1 MRVLYLTHRLPY
13 APNRGD
19 RIRAYH
25 TLRTLRGH
33 AQVDLLSLVHDAEE
47 AAMSESLRPLAETVA
62 LAPVHAIRNRVAGA
76 FSLVT
81 SEPLTHTLLGSPV
94 MKRQLR
100 ELLALHRPDVVLAF
114 GSGMAR
120 FALQPPLDRIPLVI
134 DFVDIDS
141 LKWEALS
148 KEARAPIR
156 FIYRREAK
164 WLSRFEAAA
173 ARRAYSTTVVNER
186 EKTALEALARDARIV
201 VVPNGIDGEY
211 FRPPSDAPSTEDV
224 TFCGVMNYP
233 PNEHAAIWLAREVWP
248 LVRKRRVAARL
259 QLVGSRPTARV
270 RSLSAADRS
279 VQVTGD
285 VPDVRPHL
293 WRAAIA
299 VAPLRVARGVQN
311 KVLEAVAAGLPTVI
325 TPAVADGLPAEILPA
340 CRVAGD
346 AASFADAIVEWLEL
360 SPPER
365 RRLAELADLSAL
377 AWDRQLAPLVQLLE
391 RAAAGHR

>member
-1 MRVLYLTHRLPY
+1 MRILYLTHRLPY

-25 TLRTLRGH
+25 TLRMLRNH

-47 AAMSESLRPLAETVA
+47 AAMSKTLCPLADTVA
-62 LAPVHAIRNRVAGA
+62 VAPVHAIPNLVAGA

-81 SEPLTHTLLGSPV
+81 SEPLTHRLLNSSV
-94 MKRQLR
+94 MTRRLR
-100 ELLALHRPDVVLAF
+100 ELLAAHRPDVVLAF

-120 FALQPPLDRIPLVI
+120 FALQPPLDRTPLVI
-134 DFVDIDS
+134 DLVDVDS

-148 KEARAPIR
+148 KESRGPIR
-156 FIYRREAK
+156 LIYRREAK

-173 ARRAYSTTVVNER
+173 ARRAYATTVVNDR
-186 EKTALEALARDARIV
+186 EKTALVALAPDARIA
-201 VVPNGIDGEY
+201 VVPIGIDCEY
-211 FRPPSDAPSTEDV
+211 FRPPSVSPSAQEV
-224 TFCGVMNYP
+224 VFCGVMNYT

-248 LVRKRRVAARL
+248 LVRKRCAVARL
-259 QLVGSRPTARV
+259 RLVGSRPTARV
-270 RSLSAADRS
+270 RSLSAGDRTIE
-279 VQVTGD
+279 VTGD

-293 WRAAIA
+293 WRAAIG
-299 VAPLRVARGVQN
+299 VAPLHVARGVQN

-325 TPAVADGLPAEILPA
+325 TPAVADGLPPQILPA
-340 CRVAGD
+340 CRVAHD

-360 SPPER
+360 SPPTR
-365 RRLAELADLSAL
+365 RRLAEAADLSGL

-391 RAAAGHR
+391 QASANR